1 MTLQSPSIQKRSM
14 KKPCTITNRTHQSCR
29 LQSGVVSYS
38 IDLCHLNAESPDAVW
53 NDTDSGGPLSCL
65 QRDLPKVSGVWILA
79 YCVVGDSVG
88 SLA

>member
-1 MTLQSPSIQKRSM
+1 MPYSRLTGHTKVVALQ
-14 KKPCTITNRTHQSCR
+14 
-29 LQSGVVSYS
+29 LQRAVWCGVLCQGGS
-38 IDLCHLNAESPDAVW
+38 IDLCPLNAESPDDAVW

-65 QRDLPKVSGVWILA
+65 QRDIPKVSGVWILA